1 MLINSCLNF
10 ITFSVGIFY
19 GMNPID
25 KLKKY
30 AGTESIR
37 QTALRGLGEIILVV
51 LSILIAF
58 QIDNWKEDRKTQKE
72 EILILKEIKSNL
84 ELDLDRLNRNLK
96 NLEENLNA
104 ITTIKKHFERNLPFN
119 DSLKKAF
126 ALIIRYGHFPP
137 NTSGYELLKS
147 KGLET
152 ISNIELRREIS
163 ILYDRYYT
171 YIHTLEEE
179 RYRYNYTTVISQ
191 LQTKFHDNEI
201 FVSST
206 PNDYLKLKQ
215 DTEFKEILNF
225 TYGINAYVFKNDY
238 SKTRDLVAA
247 LILSIDQELSKR
259 LR

>member
-1 MLINSCLNF
+1 MD
-10 ITFSVGIFY
+10 
-19 GMNPID
+19 PID

-37 QTALRGLGEIILVV
+37 QTTVRGLGEIILVV

-58 QIDNWKEDRKTQKE
+58 QIDNWKADRKAEKE
-72 EILILKEIKSNL
+72 EILILQEIKSNL
-84 ELDLDRLNRNLK
+84 ELDLDRINRNLK

-104 ITTIKKHFERNLPFN
+104 ITVIKKHFAKKLPFN
-119 DSLKKAF
+119 DSLKTAF
-126 ALIIRYGHFPP
+126 ALVIRYGHFPP

-163 ILYDRYYT
+163 VLYDRYYT

-206 PNDYLKLKQ
+206 PNDYEKLKK
-215 DTEFKEILNF
+215 DSEFKEILNF
-225 TYGINAYVFKNDY
+225 TYGINSYVYKNDY
-238 SKTRDLVAA
+238 SKTRDLVAT
-247 LILSIDQELSKR
+247 LIMSIDQELTKR
-259 LR
+259 HR